1 MYEMTNASSM
11 TMRRTIGNCIFNFG
25 QVMRYRSPRHHRQIT
40 VIKHHRWD
48 SKKVTFIDCS
58 LVYSVFLL
66 PHLLH
71 LRTNLTVCL
80 RPSQPILRAPFPE
93 CHFPIDP
100 SAVDWFISYQRFW
113 FQFLQMTITSQ
124 LIWWGHQSTHFSTRT
139 LLPNSFH
146 VTFPRQAFP
155 LAWWW

>member
-1 MYEMTNASSM
+1 MTNASSM

-25 QVMRYRSPRHHRQIT
+25 QVMRYRSPRHHGQIT

-71 LRTNLTVCL
+71 LRTNLPVCL
-80 RPSQPILRAPFPE
+80 TILTFQVNLFFERPSLN
-93 CHFPIDP
+93 
-100 SAVDWFISYQRFW
+100 VIS
-113 FQFLQMTITSQ
+113 
-124 LIWWGHQSTHFSTRT
+124 
-139 LLPNSFH
+139 P
-146 VTFPRQAFP
+146 
-155 LAWWW
+155 